1 MENINKVNNRN
12 EHSLTLLGRKSLSLT
27 GIEDVISFDE
37 NGILLLTSE
46 GTLTVDGSDIR
57 IVTLC
62 VESGDLTVEGRIC
75 GLYYVDKT
83 AKKSGFFARKN
94 EK

>member
-1 MENINKVNNRN
+1 MENTDKNKNLPI
-12 EHSLTLLGRKSLSLT
+12 HSLTLEGRKLLSLS

-37 NGILLLTSE
+37 NGMLLLTSE

-57 IVTLC
+57 IVTLSVQTGELC
-62 VESGDLTVEGRIC
+62 VEGRIC
-75 GLYYVDKT
+75 GLYYVDKA

>member
-1 MENINKVNNRN
+1 MENQERMASRDLHSITLKGR
-12 EHSLTLLGRKSLSLT
+12 HSLALT

-46 GTLTVDGSDIR
+46 GTLTVDGTEIH

-62 VESGDLTVEGRIC
+62 VESGELTVEGRIC
-75 GLYYVDKT
+75 GLYYVDKI